1 MTIFTFRWHA
11 SNGMAY
17 QILVCRILRNFN
29 LCKVCSPF
37 VGGARRSE
45 EGVVLAFLEKIII
58 ARNVGLKT

>member
-37 VGGARRSE
+37 VGGGGGGRFSVFGKNHNCAQM
-45 EGVVLAFLEKIII
+45 
-58 ARNVGLKT
+58 